1 MLICICGG
9 QRQVQL
15 SNISLWQHPVMVI
28 ISTGAGD
35 SWFVYLFANSVVVFG
50 KDVGAGA
57 LDLGLVLNDAVET
70 VRWWEGFGYLR
81 C

>member
-1 MLICICGG
+1 
-9 QRQVQL
+9 
-15 SNISLWQHPVMVI
+15 MVI